1 MFALKKHNSINAADN
16 GLIICFPPSVG
27 QGLPG
32 VAGAPGLPGPRGIP
46 GPPGPAGPSGARGL
60 VVSDL
65 VYCMSSF
72 KNWTVSTVVKD
83 FLWIYFFI

>member
-1 MFALKKHNSINAADN
+1 ME
-16 GLIICFPPSVG
+16 

-60 VVSDL
+60 VVSDF

-72 KNWTVSTVVKD
+72 ENWIQHPS
-83 FLWIYFFI
+83 L